1 VNGKGKFGREEVRWM
16 GKGNVDGK
24 NCEVNGTGKCGWER
38 EM

>member
-1 VNGKGKFGREEVRWM
+1 MGRGEVD

-24 NCEVNGTGKCGWER
+24 NCKVNGTGKCGWER